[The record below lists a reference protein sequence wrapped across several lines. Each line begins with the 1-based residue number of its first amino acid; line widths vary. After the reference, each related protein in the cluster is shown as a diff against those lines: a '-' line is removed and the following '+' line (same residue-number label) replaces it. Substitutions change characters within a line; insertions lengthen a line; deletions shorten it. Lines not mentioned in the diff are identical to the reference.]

1 MKKYIIS
8 AVIIS
13 VFSLTA
19 AAQASLFE
27 NTNNGVKVSGNGNL
41 RFTNVHATDTAVVNK
56 LKTFTE
62 VNIGAHYSYAGSV
75 NAFGVDLSVAKVYV
89 KKPAFSWLV
98 GGLGS
103 LDYAGHYG
111 LTADMFLQGGF
122 RVGRKAYFELT
133 PMVGLGQLPYYDLS
147 RSTTNAANYNEY
159 YNSVWRL
166 KIAPQVALG
175 VKVSDHVSL
184 RAFARYTYAITG
196 TGDRS
201 YQEAEGWKHE
211 PTEYANG
218 KLTVGASV
226 AIMVDGY
233 HQTSGDNCWNGGL
246 YSGYSFKGNEG
257 VIVGGEIFHFK
268 RTSAKI
274 GRIFGAGVEQTIKSG
289 EKSFSSVFGKAGI
302 QYLPKGADSPV
313 IFETG
318 LKVGLGEYRKGEA
331 AATSEGTYY
340 LNGSSQVLGVT
351 AKAYGSVNFHWKR
364 NTIKVGVEGGGHTV
378 FGTNFEDVEGSAV
391 HFDGSTSKKGG
402 ADMGVTLGYTLAF

>member
-1 MKKYIIS
+1 MMIL
-8 AVIIS
+8 AVIMSIFCLS
-13 VFSLTA
+13 A
-19 AAQASLFE
+19 AAQAELFK
-27 NTNNGVKVSGNGNL
+27 NTKYGVKVAGNSNL
-41 RFTNVHATDTAVVNK
+41 RFTNVHATDTAVVN
-56 LKTFTE
+56 LVKTFTE
-62 VNIGAHYSYAGSV
+62 VNIGAHYSHAGSV
-75 NAFGVDLSVAKVYV
+75 NAYGVDLSVAQVYH
-89 KKPAFSWLV
+89 KKPAFSWII

-103 LDYAGHYG
+103 VEIARHYG
-111 LTADMFLQGGF
+111 LTTDLFVQGGF
-122 RVGRKAYFELT
+122 RVGRKAYIEFT

-175 VKVSDHVSL
+175 VKVSDHVAL
-184 RAFARYTYAITG
+184 RAFARYTYAING
-196 TGDRS
+196 TGDRQ

-257 VIVGGEIFHFK
+257 IVVGGEIFHFK
-268 RTSAKI
+268 RKSSNI
-274 GRIFGAGVEQTIKSG
+274 GRVLGAGLEQTIKSG
-289 EKSFSSVFGKAGI
+289 EKSFSSVFGKAGL
-302 QYLPKGADSPV
+302 QFLSKGADSPV
-313 IFETG
+313 ILETG
-318 LKVGLGEYRKGEA
+318 VKAGVGEYRKGEA

-340 LNGSSQVLGVT
+340 FNGSSQVLGVM
-351 AKAYGSVNFHWKR
+351 AKAYGSVNIHWKR

-378 FGTNFEDVEGSAV
+378 FGTNIEDVKGSEV

-402 ADMGVTLGYTLAF
+402 ADLAVTLGYTLAF

>member
-1 MKKYIIS
+1 MRKTIVL
-8 AVIIS
+8 AVIMS
-13 VFSLTA
+13 VFSLSA
-19 AAQASLFE
+19 AAQASLFK
-27 NTNNGVKVSGNGNL
+27 NTNTGVKVAGNSNL
-41 RFTNVHATDTAVVNK
+41 LFTNVHYTDSGVVNV

-62 VNIGAHYSYAGSV
+62 VNIGAHYSHASKV
-75 NAFGVDLSVAKVYV
+75 NAYGVDLSVAKVYV
-89 KKPAFSWLV
+89 KKPAFSWIV

-103 LDYAGHYG
+103 LDYAGKYG
-111 LTADMFLQGGF
+111 LTADLFLQGGF
-122 RVGRKAYFELT
+122 RVGRKAYIEFT

-175 VKVSDHVSL
+175 VKVSDRISL
-184 RAFARYTYAITG
+184 RAFARYTYAING

-201 YQEAEGWKHE
+201 YQEADGWQHE

-218 KLTVGASV
+218 KLTVGASL
-226 AIMVDGY
+226 AIQVGGY

-246 YSGYSFKGNEG
+246 YSGYSFKGSEG
-257 VIVGGEIFHFK
+257 VVVGGEIFHFK

-274 GRIFGAGVEQTIKSG
+274 GRVLGAGVEQTIKSG
-289 EKSFSSVFGKAGI
+289 EKSFSSVFGKAGV
-302 QYLPKGADSPV
+302 QFLPKGADSPV

-318 LKVGLGEYRKGEA
+318 LKVGLGEYKKGEA

-340 LNGSSQVLGVT
+340 FSGSSQVLGVM

-378 FGTNFEDVEGSAV
+378 FGTNFEDVKGSEV

-402 ADMGVTLGYTLAF
+402 ADLAVTLGYTLAF